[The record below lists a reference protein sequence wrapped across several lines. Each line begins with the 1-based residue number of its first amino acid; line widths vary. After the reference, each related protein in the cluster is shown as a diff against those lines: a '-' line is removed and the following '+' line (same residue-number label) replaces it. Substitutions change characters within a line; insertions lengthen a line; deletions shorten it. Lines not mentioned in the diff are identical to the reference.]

1 MNGLSIADYKD
12 LMKFQAKNKYKN
24 VKTVV
29 DGITF
34 DSKKEAKYYV
44 KLKLLKD
51 AGEITDIE
59 LQPRYDL
66 IVNSTK
72 IGFYK
77 ADFKVTWKS
86 GNVQVIDAKG
96 MKTPVYMLK
105 RKLMKAIHN
114 ITIHEV

>member
-1 MNGLSIADYKD
+1 MNGLSIEDYNE
-12 LMKFQAKNKYKN
+12 LMKFQKKNKFKN
-24 VKTVV
+24 VKTIV
-29 DGITF
+29 DDIKF
-34 DSKKEAKYYV
+34 DSLKEARYYG
-44 KLKLLKD
+44 KLKILKQS
-51 AGEITDIE
+51 GEVIDFEI
-59 LQPRYDL
+59 QPRYDL
-66 IVNSTK
+66 IVNGTK

-86 GNVQVIDAKG
+86 GNVQVVDCKG